1 MIVVM
6 ETVAT
11 QAQVQDVIQRVEE
24 FGFGTR
30 IIVGTERSIVGILGS
45 PLPDS
50 LQEALQLLPGVEQV
64 VRISKRYKLVSREF
78 HPVDSIVQ
86 VRDVAIG
93 GPEVVVIAGP
103 CSVES
108 EQQILETA
116 HAVKAAGA
124 SMLRGGAYK
133 PRTSPYEFR
142 GLGELGLQYLV
153 RARDETGLPIVT
165 EVLSA
170 DEVDLVASHADV
182 LQIGARNTQNFLLL
196 EAVGKTNKPVL
207 LKRGL
212 STQIEEWLLAAE
224 YVMAQGNQDVILCE
238 RGIRTFETITRNTL
252 DLTAVPV
259 VKRLSHLP
267 IIIDPSHGTGK
278 WYLVP
283 SMMLAAV
290 AAGADGLILEVHPH
304 PDHALSD
311 GPQSLNLENFAATM
325 PKVARVAEAVGR
337 KARYPEMAGSSF
349 ASAD

>member
-6 ETVAT
+6 ETTAS
-11 QAQVQDVIQRVEE
+11 QAQVEDVIKRTEE

-30 IIVGTERSIVGILGS
+30 IVVGAERSIIGVLGS

-50 LQEALQLLPGVEQV
+50 LQEALQLMPGVEEV

-78 HPVDSIVQ
+78 HPMDSIVP
-86 VRDVAIG
+86 VRDLEVG
-93 GPEVVVIAGP
+93 GNEVVVIAGP
-103 CSVES
+103 CSVEN

-116 HAVKAAGA
+116 HGVKAAGA

-142 GLGELGLQYLV
+142 GLGEIGLKLLAK
-153 RARDETGLPIVT
+153 AREETGLPIVT
-165 EVLSA
+165 EVLSL
-170 DEVDLVASHADV
+170 DDVDLVAEYADV
-182 LQIGARNTQNFLLL
+182 LQIGARNVQNFLLL
-196 EAVGKTNKPVL
+196 EAVGKTDKPVL
-207 LKRGL
+207 LKRGM

-224 YVMAQGNQDVILCE
+224 YVMAQGNQNVILCE

-252 DLTAVPV
+252 DLAAVPV

-290 AAGADGLILEVHPH
+290 AAGADGLILEVHPN
-304 PDHALSD
+304 PDHAMSD
-311 GPQSLNLENFAATM
+311 GGQSLNLENFAATM
-325 PKVARVAEAVGR
+325 PKVARVAEAIGR
-337 KARYPEMAGSSF
+337 SARTPEMAGS
-349 ASAD
+349 ASNQSS